1 MILKQFQGEG
11 IPFGL
16 NLFFMHVTHPFSHD
30 YFIRTT
36 FHSRVHGKSENSG
49 WFAPFRLGFVI

>member
-30 YFIRTT
+30 YFI
-36 FHSRVHGKSENSG
+36 
-49 WFAPFRLGFVI
+49 LGYMGNPKILVGSHHFVWDL